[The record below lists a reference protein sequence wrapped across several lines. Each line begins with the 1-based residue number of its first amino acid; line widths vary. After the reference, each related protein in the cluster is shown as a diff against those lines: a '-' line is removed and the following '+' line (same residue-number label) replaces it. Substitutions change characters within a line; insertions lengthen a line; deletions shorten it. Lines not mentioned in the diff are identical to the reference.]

1 MSMSKRI
8 FNIARAELRSAFRG
22 LTSDDET
29 LSLDLEEEIE
39 RGPQTASPPH
49 PRGVSTQI
57 SRFYANL
64 ELPIGAGPDEVRAAY
79 RRMMRRYHP
88 DRHHQ
93 DGDKTEVATEL
104 AQRLRAAH
112 DGLLEHLGAK

>member
-8 FNIARAELRSAFRG
+8 FNIARAELRSAFKG
-22 LTSDDET
+22 LTSDNE
-29 LSLDLEEEIE
+29 LSSELEEEIA

-49 PRGVSTQI
+49 PRGVSTEI

-88 DRHHQ
+88 DHHHQ
-93 DGDKTEVATEL
+93 DGDKNEVATEL

-112 DGLLEHLGAK
+112 DGLLAHLGAK